1 MMKNNVFL
9 NAKWSLM
16 ISMVFLTLVIP
27 LQAKSSVKNSA
38 DLSVSLLSG
47 NRNPTI
53 CSGSSV
59 KLKADAG
66 PKQTVKWFTMPVGG
80 SPVGTGKIFITPTLT
95 TTTTYY
101 YETYVWGIPIGPR
114 TAITVTVIPASGKIW
129 DKTYGS
135 TRPEE
140 VWTIAKANGGGYIF
154 GGTGFIIKTD
164 EDGSVVWQNPLPA
177 SSLIVYSIVPYSN
190 GSGYL
195 AGGLTETDSTTLDWQ
210 IFKLDNAGNIVWTKS
225 FGGTGLDDLLEII
238 PAKNGGFILAGISES
253 SDGDVSVPNK
263 GFNDFWIMKI
273 DNSGNKVWDKSFG
286 GSGRDILSSIV
297 RTHDGYLLGGRSTS
311 SDGDVTD
318 GNNGRDDFWIV
329 KTDLSGNKIWDKSFG
344 GSFEDQL
351 FALSL
356 TPDNGYLLAGLTL
369 STDGDITD
377 GNNGETDAL
386 IIKVDALGN
395 KVWDKTYGSSSS
407 DSFFE
412 IIRTKDGFLLAGDT
426 WGDDGD
432 VTDGNNGLS
441 DFWIVKTD
449 FWGNKHFDKTY
460 GSSEADILHAS
471 LRLDNKGVLIGGESM
486 GFDGNITDGN
496 SGSRDFLVF
505 KLDLRCF
512 DNDDAR
518 EGVAY
523 DTEDEAL
530 GAMAFPNP
538 FSDYLN
544 IKLPDTD
551 NGPLTIEISDLS
563 GRTVAVFNESN
574 SNSDAESLINTS
586 AFEKGFYICK
596 LIVNDKVV
604 ETIKVVK
611 Q

>member
-1 MMKNNVFL
+1 MKNDVFL

-27 LQAKSSVKNSA
+27 LQAKSSSKNSA

-66 PKQTVKWFTMPVGG
+66 PKQTVKWFTVPVGG
-80 SPVGTGKIFITPTLT
+80 SPVGTGKVFITPTLT

-135 TRPEE
+135 TRPEG
-140 VWTIAKANGGGYIF
+140 VWTIAPANEGGYIF
-154 GGTGFIIKTD
+154 GGTRFIIKTD
-164 EDGSVVWQNPLPA
+164 EDGNVVWQNPLPA
-177 SSLIVYSIVPYSN
+177 SSLILYSIVPYPD

-195 AGGLTETDSTTLDWQ
+195 AGGLTETDSTILDWQ
-210 IFKLDNAGNIVWTKS
+210 IFKLDNAGNVVWTKT

-263 GFNDFWIMKI
+263 GFNDFWIIKV
-273 DNSGNKVWDKSFG
+273 DNSGNKIWDKSFG
-286 GSGRDILSSIV
+286 GSGYDILSSII

-318 GNNGRDDFWIV
+318 GNNGSFDFLII
-329 KTDLSGNKIWDKSFG
+329 KTDFHGNKIWDKSYG
-344 GSFEDQL
+344 GSSQDQL
-351 FALSL
+351 FALSS
-356 TPDNGYLLAGLTL
+356 TPGHGYLLAGMTS

-377 GNNGETDAL
+377 GNNGDTDAL
-386 IIKVDALGN
+386 IIKVDAHGN

-407 DSFFE
+407 DNFTE
-412 IIRTKDGFLLAGDT
+412 IIGTNNGFLLGGYT
-426 WGDDGD
+426 WGANGD

-441 DFWIVKTD
+441 DFWIVKTN
-449 FWGNKHFDKTY
+449 FQGNKEFDKTY
-460 GSSEADILHAS
+460 GSSEADIPWAS
-471 LRLDNKGVLIGGESM
+471 LGLNSKSILIGGESM
-486 GFDGNITDGN
+486 GADGDITDGN
-496 SGSRDFLVF
+496 SGSTDFLVF

-512 DNDDAR
+512 DKDDKR
-518 EGVAY
+518 ESIAN
-523 DTEDEAL
+523 ENEEEAL
-530 GAMAFPNP
+530 EATVFPNP

-544 IKLPDTD
+544 IKLPGSD
-551 NGPLTIEISDLS
+551 NGSVSIEISDLS
-563 GRTVAVFNESN
+563 GRTVAVFNDIN
-574 SNSDAESLINTS
+574 SSSDRESLINTS
-586 AFEKGFYICK
+586 TFEKGFYICK
-596 LIVNDKVV
+596 FFVNDKVV
-604 ETIKVVK
+604 ETIKVIK